1 MKNRK
6 VEINTAPYRFDPT
19 DESFLRTLSG
29 RELPE
34 CDYCHYVSGT
44 RHPSF
49 EDLKMLTMEPGPGS
63 LILPNTITLVNED
76 PKDRLSRGALYG
88 NNLVW
93 QNDQRAMHTMVFG
106 PTGAGKNTTIIDF
119 LRYSAIAD
127 PAQIVVSCSLK
138 ASDYGPVRVMCRE
151 FKKKLVVLNLNDSF
165 RSIGWNCL
173 DIASLDEAVDVF
185 RRFTESVYNPNSND
199 SEFWKQWIQTAFVGA
214 WRAGYRS
221 FPAIYQ
227 LFSLPLEEL
236 IRTLRSHEN
245 PSSKQLANFLDGR
258 SHNADTVLA
267 SIVGAMTIFLSDSV
281 RRVMGNSELN
291 LKKLFR
297 KPVCLHMEMP
307 EAKMETLLV
316 LYQLFARAVTDELI
330 DQAEKY
336 PQKII
341 PATLFYDDLPSMGR
355 ILTPSR
361 MMTMRSRG
369 IGTVSGV
376 QSLSSLE
383 TCYGPAS
390 RALIDNIY
398 TKIILPGG
406 VASDAEFFSQS
417 TGLQMVALPT
427 YENQAPSFA
436 TRPIL
441 SGADIRSPNYQHPCL
456 GMPAT
461 FIVGAVS
468 FQAYLQR
475 SYEHPLTAHLMHLG
489 RQISGRKKLRRT
501 VLPIP
506 EMDSAMSNKKPTEN
520 PLPHWITNTAG
531 WKKSQLAELLE
542 RVKKN
547 LGWDTTTG
555 SAAKWWTAFENEN
568 RERLALVVRLAEELQ
583 HRKATITDFFMSY
596 VYSNT
601 DNIQANLH
609 YLDYQS
615 LKKAEEAKKKQG
627 PKG

>member
-6 VEINTAPYRFDPT
+6 VEIDTALFRFDPT
-19 DESFLRTLSG
+19 DASFLRTLSG

-34 CDYCHYVSGT
+34 SDYCHYVSGT
-44 RHPSF
+44 RHPSID
-49 EDLKMLTMEPGPGS
+49 DLKMLSMEPGPGS
-63 LILPNTITLVNED
+63 LILPNTITLVNENNR
-76 PKDRLSRGALYG
+76 DRLSRGALYG
-88 NNLVW
+88 NHLVW

-106 PTGAGKNTTIIDF
+106 PTGAGKNTSIIDF

-127 PAQIVVSCSLK
+127 PAQTLVSSSLK

-151 FKKKLVVLNLNDSF
+151 FKKKLVVLNFNDSF

-185 RRFTESVYNPNSND
+185 RRFTESVNNPNSSD
-199 SEFWKQWIQTAFVGA
+199 SEFWKQWIQTAFVGV

-267 SIVGAMTIFLSDSV
+267 SIVGAMTSFLSDSV
-281 RRVMGNSELN
+281 MRVMGNSELN

-316 LYQLFARAVTDELI
+316 LYQMFARAVTDELI

-336 PQKII
+336 PRKII

-383 TCYGPAS
+383 TCYGSAS
-390 RALIDNIY
+390 RALIDNIH

-406 VASDAEFFSQS
+406 VASDSEFFSQS

-436 TRPIL
+436 TRPLL
-441 SGADIRSPNYQHPCL
+441 SGADIRSPSYQHPCL

-489 RQISGRKKLRRT
+489 RQISGRQKLRRT
-501 VLPIP
+501 VLPFP
-506 EMDSAMSNKKPTEN
+506 ELNSSLANKKPIDN
-520 PLPHWITNTAG
+520 SSPNWITNTAG
-531 WKKSQLAELLE
+531 WTNSQLSELLE
-542 RVKKN
+542 RVKKK
-547 LGWDTTTG
+547 LGWDKTTG

-568 RERLALVVRLAEELQ
+568 RERLSLVVRLAEELQ
-583 HRKATITDFFMSY
+583 HRKATITDFFMAY

-601 DNIQANLH
+601 DNILANLH
-609 YLDYQS
+609 YLDYQT

-627 PKG
+627 PKE